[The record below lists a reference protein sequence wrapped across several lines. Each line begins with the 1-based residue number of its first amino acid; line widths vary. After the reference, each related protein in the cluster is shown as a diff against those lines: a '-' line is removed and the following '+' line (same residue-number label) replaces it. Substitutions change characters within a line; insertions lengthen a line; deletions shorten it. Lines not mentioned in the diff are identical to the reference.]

1 MNGRAPHA
9 RPAGGA
15 MTEVYKIQTSLDLTG
30 SLGPEMTK
38 LLKTME
44 RAEKT
49 AREVTREV
57 GKWER
62 PIEHATGVVSRFVA
76 AMDRLKTHKGGQ
88 APANDIVRWAAASAK
103 ELREA
108 RKATQGVGTAA
119 RGVGK
124 SFEAWEGRISRA
136 TAALRKMEQ
145 VANAMRL
152 PSMPSV
158 SGGGGGGRSI
168 RHGGGSGGHSPRA
181 HRHGPG
187 AHQAGAIVGTYP
199 AVGAPTVSVHYLE
212 EILKAAGGV
221 DQVAEIQ
228 RIQGGL
234 DHGRPMSKAQLN
246 AEIAKN
252 KRLAYA
258 LAFSQRYTDPTENM
272 KTITDLADLG
282 KGDFAEARHL
292 LPMVTRMNAITAL
305 IDQEEVKGKLNERGQ
320 SRYLARGLDQMGV
333 MARPAAEQQRYFDA
347 VMQGAIG
354 TRGIFN
360 GKQLFGAVQH
370 SGGTATGWSPEFV
383 GGVLPMFSEQM
394 NGGAAGDSIYM
405 FAKHLLKG
413 QMSNKTES
421 EELVGLGLQKDSN
434 RRGVKDFES
443 GSIIGAD
450 VLKQNIYAW
459 FKEFFLPA
467 LAKKGITSE
476 EGIDKA
482 IDNLSFAKNYA
493 KMFHEMNANKKNI
506 DENLKRFQTQSNP
519 DGVLNNTMGGQLV
532 MLFQSFKTFGSTMAD
547 PEVKGAV
554 SILKDLGETVSAL
567 GKKLHDNPL
576 AAQSAFGSVAALAGG
591 VGAAGAVGI
600 GTAALGALPPIA
612 IAVGAGATVTILG
625 ALIPWKELFGFSPK
639 ELMEKGADGFNKLA
653 EGKATLDGKMPDLLK
668 PGPSGSAIDPAKL
681 KSGAGSIWESIK
693 SGAGWLMNSFGEM
706 AEKGQAEQK
715 KVAEGARD
723 VAAGARE
730 VGATAPQA
738 KSSLDS
744 FGNSLLELMKKLIVS
759 EAVVNQISFNNGGG
773 GGGSLIQ
780 RASFGGGPVSA
791 LNVGSGSGIGHTASK
806 AERAAYIRA
815 AALRNGIDPDVAL
828 RVAQSEGFNTYVGDK
843 GTSFGDW
850 QLHFGGSGIR
860 GMNAGGLG
868 DVLRRRGID
877 ARDPKTWKEQTD
889 FALGWAA
896 KHGWGDWHGAAR
908 AGIGNRQGIG
918 GARSRPEVAPAPR
931 QRETVV
937 HTAIHLDGRKIALN
951 TARHM
956 FREGNGPA
964 TGANFADASEVYPQ
978 LG

>member
-1 MNGRAPHA
+1 M
-9 RPAGGA
+9 
-15 MTEVYKIQTSLDLTG
+15 
-30 SLGPEMTK
+30 
-38 LLKTME
+38 
-44 RAEKT
+44 
-49 AREVTREV
+49 
-57 GKWER
+57 
-62 PIEHATGVVSRFVA
+62 
-76 AMDRLKTHKGGQ
+76 
-88 APANDIVRWAAASAK
+88 RWAAASAK

-119 RGVGK
+119 KGVGK

-168 RHGGGSGGHSPRA
+168 RYGGGSGGHSPRA

-199 AVGAPTVSVHYLE
+199 AIGAPTVSIHYLE
-212 EILKAAGGV
+212 EALKAAGGV

-228 RIQGGL
+228 RVQGGL
-234 DHGRPMSKAQLN
+234 DHGRPMSRDQLN

-252 KRLAYA
+252 KQLAYA
-258 LAFSQRYTDPTENM
+258 LAFSNRATDPTENM

-282 KGDFAEARHL
+282 KGDYGEARHL
-292 LPMVTRMNAITAL
+292 LPMVARMNVLTAL
-305 IDQEEVKGKLNERGQ
+305 IEQEEVKGKLQEKGQ

-333 MARPAAEQQRYFDA
+333 MARPAAEQEQFFKA

-532 MLFQSFKTFGSTMAD
+532 MLLQTFKTLGSTMAD
-547 PEVKGAV
+547 PEVKGAIN
-554 SILKDLGETVSAL
+554 ILRDLGETVSAF

-591 VGAAGAVGI
+591 VGAAGAVGL
-600 GTAALGALPPIA
+600 GAAAVGALPPIA

-625 ALIPWKELFGFSPK
+625 ALIPWRELIGFSPK
-639 ELMEKGADGFNKLA
+639 ELAEKGADGFNKLA

-668 PGPSGSAIDPAKL
+668 PGPSGSAIDPEKL

-706 AEKGQAEQK
+706 AEKGQVEQK
-715 KVAEGARD
+715 KVAEGAKD

-730 VGATAPQA
+730 VGTAAPQA

-744 FGNSLLELMKKLIVS
+744 LGNSILEFMKKLIVS
-759 EAVVNQISFNNGGG
+759 EAVVNQISFNGGG
-773 GGGSLIQ
+773 SGGSLIQ
-780 RASFGGGPVSA
+780 RASFGGGSGPIGTAMDVPDSVAMSA
-791 LNVGSGSGIGHTASK
+791 PERNILGLIMATESHGRNVMNYIGDRTHTAQGYYQITNSNWRRL
-806 AERAAYIRA
+806 APR
-815 AALRNGIDPDVAL
+815 LGITARSAMSATL
-828 RVAQSEGFNTYVGDK
+828 EEQTRVAQTLLRESGVGNW
-843 GTSFGDW
+843 SRYNPR
-850 QLHFGGSGIR
+850 LR
-860 GMNAGGLG
+860 GALQ
-868 DVLRRRGID
+868 RGET
-877 ARDPKTWKEQTD
+877 APQ
-889 FALGWAA
+889 A
-896 KHGWGDWHGAAR
+896 
-908 AGIGNRQGIG
+908 
-918 GARSRPEVAPAPR
+918 SRPPVPPPPRPPAG
-931 QRETVV
+931 QQQ
-937 HTAIHLDGRKIALN
+937 AINVYLDGRKIAMN
-951 TARHM
+951 TAKHM

-964 TGANFADASEVYPQ
+964 TGANFADGSEAYPQ
-978 LG
+978 IG

>member
-1 MNGRAPHA
+1 
-9 RPAGGA
+9 
-15 MTEVYKIQTSLDLTG
+15 MTEVYRIQTSLDLTG
-30 SLGPEMTK
+30 SLGPEMSK

-44 RAEKT
+44 RVEKA

-62 PIEHATGVVSRFVA
+62 PIEHATGVVNRLVA
-76 AMDRLKTHKGGQ
+76 AMDRVRSHKGGQ

-108 RKATQGVGTAA
+108 RKATQGVGSAA
-119 RGVGK
+119 RGVGR

-145 VANAMRL
+145 VANAMRM
-152 PSMPSV
+152 PAMPSV
-158 SGGGGGGRSI
+158 SGGGGGRSI
-168 RHGGGSGGHSPRA
+168 RYGGGSGGHSPRA
-181 HRHGPG
+181 HQHGPG

-199 AVGAPTVSVHYLE
+199 AIGAPTTSIHYLE
-212 EILKAAGGV
+212 EILKNAGGV

-234 DHGRPMSKAQLN
+234 DHGRPMSRVQLN

-252 KRLAYA
+252 KQLAYA

-282 KGDFAEARHL
+282 KGDYAEARHL

-305 IDQEEVKGKLNERGQ
+305 IDQEEVKGKLQEKGQ

-333 MARPAAEQQRYFDA
+333 MARPETEQQRYFDA

-360 GKQLFGAVQH
+360 GKQLFNAVQH

-383 GGVLPMFSEQM
+383 GGVLPMFTKQM

-421 EELVGLGLQKDSN
+421 NELVELGLQKDSN

-450 VLKQNIYAW
+450 VLKKNIYAW
-459 FKEFFLPA
+459 FKGFFLPA
-467 LAKKGITSE
+467 LAKKGVTSE

-493 KMFHEMNANKKNI
+493 KMFHEMSANKKNI

-519 DGVLNNTMGGQLV
+519 DGALNNTMGGQLV
-532 MLFQSFKTFGSTMAD
+532 MLLQTFKTFGSTMAD

-554 SILKDLGETVSAL
+554 NVLRDLGETVSAL

-591 VGAAGAVGI
+591 VGAAGAVGL
-600 GTAALGALPPIA
+600 GAAAVGALPPIA

-625 ALIPWKELFGFSPK
+625 ALIPWKELFGIGPGD
-639 ELMEKGADGFNKLA
+639 LWDGFKRMG
-653 EGKATLDGKMPDLLK
+653 EPGYSTDGKMPDLLK
-668 PGPSGSAIDPAKL
+668 PGPSGSAIDPSKL

-693 SGAGWLMNSFGEM
+693 SGAGWLMNSFGDM
-706 AEKGQAEQK
+706 VEKGQVEQK

-730 VGATAPQA
+730 VGTAAPQA

-744 FGNSLLELMKKLIVS
+744 LGHSILDFMKRLIVS
-759 EAVVNQISFNNGGG
+759 EAVVNNISFNGSGGG
-773 GGGSLIQ
+773 GGGLIQ
-780 RASFGGGPVSA
+780 RASFGGRGGRDVPDFGGGA
-791 LNVGSGSGIGHTASK
+791 GGSGSTAFDAIMRAEGTAGKDPYNVVLGNGKYGLPNKPLTEMTLAEAYAFGRTVRARHGSSSALGAFQIVGRTMK
-806 AERAAYIRA
+806 DHMKAVGLGWQDKFSPENQRKLARDIARTEGLGAWEGFKSHPAER
-815 AALRNGIDPDVAL
+815 
-828 RVAQSEGFNTYVGDK
+828 
-843 GTSFGDW
+843 
-850 QLHFGGSGIR
+850 
-860 GMNAGGLG
+860 
-868 DVLRRRGID
+868 
-877 ARDPKTWKEQTD
+877 
-889 FALGWAA
+889 
-896 KHGWGDWHGAAR
+896 
-908 AGIGNRQGIG
+908 NR
-918 GARSRPEVAPAPR
+918 ARSGGWNDPGSTRPAVKPLPK
-931 QRETVV
+931 QRELVA
-937 HTAIHLDGRKIALN
+937 HHHHYLDGRMIAAN
-951 TARHM
+951 TTRHQ
-956 FREGNGPA
+956 FDAANGPA
-964 TGANFADASEVYPQ
+964 TGASFADASELYPQ
-978 LG
+978 V